1 MASCIRA
8 ELAAAGVWWWWWWMV
23 VVEIPH
29 LITGRKWKMMEGL
42 GIVHNL
48 QRHTSGDT
56 FSPVRL
62 YHPV

>member
-1 MASCIRA
+1 
-8 ELAAAGVWWWWWWMV
+8 MV